1 MQTLVESPR
10 VAFVSGSSLPAS
22 SPFSLSRLILPV
34 LCVSLGVSVG
44 TATGLTLALVNA
56 SRNTV
61 AASSDS
67 LEASAA
73 PESSVAMNSSS
84 SQAAQSAVVPSPIT
98 APSTPAANPNSNPAA
113 TMTQAKL
120 NPAPASLARIATA
133 PAKVEIALNK
143 APDALRPATFKLNGK
158 EYRAVKMMFL
168 PAAKP
173 RQNEPATGETTV
185 LTAMDSPPLS
195 LDSPAQTSLYT
206 EGVLTV
212 SDYSESTRTIQTS
225 DGRTFVLGTTVAAG
239 NATPWET
246 YRSDVHYR
254 CDQNGSCVLMRA
266 GVVAPDAKL
275 I

>member
-1 MQTLVESPR
+1 
-10 VAFVSGSSLPAS
+10 
-22 SPFSLSRLILPV
+22 
-34 LCVSLGVSVG
+34 
-44 TATGLTLALVNA
+44 
-56 SRNTV
+56 
-61 AASSDS
+61 
-67 LEASAA
+67 
-73 PESSVAMNSSS
+73 
-84 SQAAQSAVVPSPIT
+84 
-98 APSTPAANPNSNPAA
+98 
-113 TMTQAKL
+113 MTQAKL
-120 NPAPASLARIATA
+120 NPAPASLARTATA

-173 RQNEPATGETTV
+173 RQNEPAAAEPTV
-185 LTAMDSPPLS
+185 LTAMDSAQLS
-195 LDSPAQTSLYT
+195 LEAPAPASLYT